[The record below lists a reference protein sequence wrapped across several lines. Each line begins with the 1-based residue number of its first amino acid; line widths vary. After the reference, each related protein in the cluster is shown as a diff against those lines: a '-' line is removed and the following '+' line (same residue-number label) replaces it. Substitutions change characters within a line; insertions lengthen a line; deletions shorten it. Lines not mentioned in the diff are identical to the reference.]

1 MSNKNKYICIPRVET
16 KYSKEFILKK
26 LDEFKIGEIVSVK
39 EIPLKNETKY
49 KRIIIHM
56 KWDITKEIV
65 KHADNILTTVGSLKV
80 VYDMPWY
87 WKIVE
92 SKFPTPSPHTS

>member
-1 MSNKNKYICIPRVET
+1 MSKKNKYICIPRVEE
-16 KYSKEFILKK
+16 KYSKEYILKK
-26 LDEFKIGEIVSVK
+26 LNEFNIGEIISLK
-39 EIPLKNETKY
+39 EIPLKKEPNY

-56 KWDITKEIV
+56 HWDISKEIV
-65 KHADNILTTVGSLKV
+65 KYADTILTTIGSLKL

-92 SKFPTPSPHTS
+92 SKFP